1 MRHSFAPSS
10 DREPNLVSGAPNC
23 CAGHS
28 PASRGPPWTHLPPS
42 QALALARRPRY
53 ALPPKGDSSAAKRL
67 SYKNAEET
75 MILHLESCV
84 YFIKTV
90 CKREGV
96 FNKVHKSTP
105 RKSRRITELRIMP
118 HFDGLIPKFNPQ
130 AQRFRTKGLRFVGEQ
145 VRLSQYQGLFV

>member
-10 DREPNLVSGAPNC
+10 DREPNLVGGAPNC
-23 CAGHS
+23 CGGHS
-28 PASRGPPWTHLPPS
+28 PASRGPPWTHL
-42 QALALARRPRY
+42 ARRLPWPGAPGTPCRRRVIAALRSVSVIKVPRY
-53 ALPPKGDSSAAKRL
+53 CSSKAA
-67 SYKNAEET
+67 
-75 MILHLESCV
+75 
-84 YFIKTV
+84 FIFYRPV
-90 CKREGV
+90 CEREGV